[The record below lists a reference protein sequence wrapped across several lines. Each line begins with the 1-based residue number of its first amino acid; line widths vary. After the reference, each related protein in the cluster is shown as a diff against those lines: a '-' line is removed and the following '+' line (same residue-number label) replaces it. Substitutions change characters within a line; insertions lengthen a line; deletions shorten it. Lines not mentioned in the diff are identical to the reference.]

1 MVKSKSKLPFIDA
14 ATLPLESWL
23 SKIIVERHKRKY
35 RIEDSHFPSIGH
47 RDEFLDSIRMRSEL
61 EVRNLLRLFLMHSG
75 AYWNDQLIRETVKSK
90 PAAELL
96 ELVDTSEF
104 MRRLVEPPFEPWE
117 GITWVLDLLPRSPS
131 HALATLDA
139 YFRGNAQFFSDGR
152 LHGMSDAEAIIRA
165 RYLHWENPRD
175 VLLTLQPEQFEFLI
189 AALYRALGYEVLV
202 TQRSRDGGVDVE
214 ATRAEPGARERVL
227 IQCKL
232 YAGAVGVAP
241 IRELRGIVAE
251 RQANKGTV
259 IATGGFTRPA
269 RAFASHNAMIEL
281 LDFGDL
287 NLMLNR
293 SFGARWPNAISYLIR
308 EEQTAALRRSD
319 NRAQV

>member
-214 ATRAEPGARERVL
+214 ATRAEPGARGRGCSSNVNSMR
-227 IQCKL
+227 
-232 YAGAVGVAP
+232 AP
-241 IRELRGIVAE
+241 SVWRRIRELRGIVAGIG
-251 RQANKGTV
+251 RRTRVRCHCKGGAYQA
-259 IATGGFTRPA
+259 A

-281 LDFGDL
+281 LEFGDL
-287 NLMLNR
+287 VNLMLNR
-293 SFGARWPNAISYLIR
+293 SFGAR
-308 EEQTAALRRSD
+308 
-319 NRAQV
+319 

>member
-1 MVKSKSKLPFIDA
+1 MLP
-14 ATLPLESWL
+14 ATQSTPTT
-23 SKIIVERHKRKY
+23 
-35 RIEDSHFPSIGH
+35 PAT
-47 RDEFLDSIRMRSEL
+47 SEL
-61 EVRNLLRLFLMHSG
+61 YNSRQLAGRHPHLLNEHRVAWAVRNRQKNGLR
-75 AYWNDQLIRETVKSK
+75 
-90 PAAELL
+90 
-96 ELVDTSEF
+96 
-104 MRRLVEPPFEPWE
+104 
-117 GITWVLDLLPRSPS
+117 
-131 HALATLDA
+131 
-139 YFRGNAQFFSDGR
+139 
-152 LHGMSDAEAIIRA
+152 
-165 RYLHWENPRD
+165 HWENPRD